1 MRILLF
7 QCDFCAIDSSNS
19 RCHGVDVISAKLMRL
34 KRSASMP
41 ETQTFLQVNPVIKM
55 IEGQCMNM
63 LHPLNHLIQIP
74 GRPFADPNNSL
85 AALDF

>member
-1 MRILLF
+1 MGILLF

-19 RCHGVDVISAKLMRL
+19 RCHGVDVTSAKLMRL
-34 KRSASMP
+34 KRSASMS

-63 LHPLNHLIQIP
+63 LHPLN
-74 GRPFADPNNSL
+74 PNPWQAICRSQQL
-85 AALDF
+85 LGCP